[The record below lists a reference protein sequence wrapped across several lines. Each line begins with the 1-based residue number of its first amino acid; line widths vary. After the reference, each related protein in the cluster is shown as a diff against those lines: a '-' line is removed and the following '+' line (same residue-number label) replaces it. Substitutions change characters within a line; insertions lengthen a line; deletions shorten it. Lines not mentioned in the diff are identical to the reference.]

1 MDYRDSRLQHNGM
14 GKSGSWTP
22 RGGRGGFHRGDG
34 AAFGSSRGGAG
45 YFHDDQQHNANFSCG
60 QDSNDKGLEKALSG
74 ISLGKAFSGSIDGS
88 EGGNR
93 LQRAQSRGLDPS
105 SYPAQRGYQTGP
117 MRGGSGDLG
126 PYSPGRIGGRGEPG
140 ASGQWQG
147 RGRGSGPVS
156 SQANNMRSVPCM
168 PCWDPLRHAWDCWM
182 RYRTSQ

>member
-22 RGGRGGFHRGDG
+22 RGGRGGLHRGDG

-60 QDSNDKGLEKALSG
+60 QDSNDNGLEKALSG